1 MFSRQLKD
9 LRRKIFQRV
18 VGIEAFCYRSKSTY
32 LFSERVISTT
42 LGVTF
47 CLIESD
53 DSIRM
58 DKMKNRFGIFYLKT
72 PLSEIVDSRFKRNE
86 PSRNV
91 LKNGLQVRA
100 SFIQFL
106 LHVILYSGRVNCY
119 TYFHQLDNVFLWVIS
134 NNDTSIYQHRYIVK
148 YHYLD
153 YVNVFSTSI
162 FNVNF
167 GHR

>member
-1 MFSRQLKD
+1 VIVFLHSFFIRRLSTSAEQRGNQRRLTKSVPNLSIFSRQLKD

-53 DSIRM
+53 DSIRI

-72 PLSEIVDSRFKRNE
+72 PLSEIVDSRFKRNA

-91 LKNGLQVRA
+91 LKNGSQVRA

-106 LHVILYSGRVNCY
+106 LHVIVY
-119 TYFHQLDNVFLWVIS
+119 
-134 NNDTSIYQHRYIVK
+134 
-148 YHYLD
+148 
-153 YVNVFSTSI
+153 
-162 FNVNF
+162 
-167 GHR
+167 

>member
-1 MFSRQLKD
+1 VIVFLHSFFIRRLSTSAEQRGNQRRLTKSVPNLSIFSRQLKD

-72 PLSEIVDSRFKRNE
+72 PLSEIVDSRFKRNA

-91 LKNGLQVRA
+91 LKNGSQVRA

-106 LHVILYSGRVNCY
+106 LHVIVY
-119 TYFHQLDNVFLWVIS
+119 
-134 NNDTSIYQHRYIVK
+134 
-148 YHYLD
+148 
-153 YVNVFSTSI
+153 
-162 FNVNF
+162 
-167 GHR
+167 

>member
-1 MFSRQLKD
+1 VIVFLHSFFVRRLSTSAEQRGNQRRLTKSVPNLPIFSRQLKD

-58 DKMKNRFGIFYLKT
+58 DKMKNRLGIFYLKT
-72 PLSEIVDSRFKRNE
+72 PEIVDSRFKRNA

-91 LKNGLQVRA
+91 LKNGSQVSA

-106 LHVILYSGRVNCY
+106 LHVILL
-119 TYFHQLDNVFLWVIS
+119 HLLP
-134 NNDTSIYQHRYIVK
+134 
-148 YHYLD
+148 
-153 YVNVFSTSI
+153 ST
-162 FNVNF
+162 
-167 GHR
+167 